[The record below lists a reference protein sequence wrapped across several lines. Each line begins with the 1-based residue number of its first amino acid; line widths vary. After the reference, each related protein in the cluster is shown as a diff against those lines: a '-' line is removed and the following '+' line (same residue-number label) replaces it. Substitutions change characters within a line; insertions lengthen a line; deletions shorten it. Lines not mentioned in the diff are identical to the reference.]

1 MFLFRRFILSVCVV
15 AVVEVKAL
23 ARLENVDLLL
33 WSGGLLIL
41 SCNPPS
47 HLHHIQCLGIGRA
60 GSSFPP
66 PILFYKRMY
75 VYIYIYIYVCVRVCV
90 CV

>member
-47 HLHHIQCLGIGRA
+47 HLHHIQCLGVGRA

-66 PILFYKRMY
+66 PILFYHLM
-75 VYIYIYIYVCVRVCV
+75 YIYVCVRVCV
-90 CV
+90 SV